1 MKIQLRDEVREYENG
16 TTVLQIAE
24 SISEGLARVE
34 MNGKWGYIDREG
46 NVVIPFKYDGAE
58 DFSEGL
64 AEVLLKN
71 KYSFIDKKGK
81 EIIRLQ
87 AKIDKMQKEEDKL
100 KAKLEKVKGDAP
112 AKKTTTRRKKAE
124 KKEE

>member
-1 MKIQLRDEVREYENG
+1 MTTKPSNVGLDRGIYSTPFDAFTNYMNILGDFITRVNNLYPLSIENDELE
-16 TTVLQIAE
+16 
-24 SISEGLARVE
+24 
-34 MNGKWGYIDREG
+34 
-46 NVVIPFKYDGAE
+46 P
-58 DFSEGL
+58 
-64 AEVLLKN
+64 LLNTIRNQGDEIEK
-71 KYSFIDKKGK
+71 KDKA
-81 EIIRLQ
+81 IIRLQ